1 MNPDISSILDP
12 MLCDEEGLRLFAY
25 DDVSG
30 KPLTRG
36 MTLKGNLTIGVGYN
50 LSANGLPKD
59 MVMNLYYQTRDAAYA
74 SAQSIFTEFNAY
86 SPSRQAALTDM
97 IFNMGEAAFLT
108 FTGFIR
114 FVQSQSWSQA
124 IDDLQNTAYARELPH
139 RVADIARLLGQ

>member
-1 MNPDISSILDP
+1 MNPDVAKILDP
-12 MLCDEEGLRLFAY
+12 MLCDEEGLCLFAY

-59 MVMNLYYQTRDAAYA
+59 MVMNLYYQTLDAAYA

-86 SPSRQAALTDM
+86 SPTRQAALTDM
-97 IFNMGEAAFLT
+97 LFNMGEATFLT
-108 FTGFIR
+108 FTDFIKFIR
-114 FVQSQSWSQA
+114 AQAWTPA

-139 RVADIARLLGQ
+139 RVADIERLLGQ